1 MSQAPSNKMRLRMFA
16 LMLAITVGIGSVL
29 IYQLFNIQFVKGEE
43 YQRSAME
50 QQMRSSKITPARG
63 EIRDTNGKILA
74 VSATVWNVIVDPGV
88 VDTTVKNGQT
98 EADIIAENLAPILEM
113 DASVIKEKCLTQNTR
128 SVFIKKRIEKPQ
140 QTAINQFLTDHPS
153 IRSLYMLEDTKRY
166 YPYGNLASTVI
177 GFVNDENV
185 GGAGI
190 ESQYNKVLSGTPG
203 MVVTAKTA
211 RENDMDTR
219 YQQRYEPENGRSLV
233 LTLDETIQHFLE
245 KHIENAV
252 NEHEIKN
259 RAVGI
264 VMDVNTGAVL
274 GMTTKPD
281 FNPNNF
287 QEISDQAAKDRLTM
301 VAISS
306 GGTNTEA
313 YREALSTEQNLQW
326 RNKAVSD
333 PYEPGSVFKVITAA
347 AALDSGSASLGNYY
361 DCFGSITVKDREI
374 GCWKLYGHGN
384 QSFAQALQHSCNPA
398 FVQIG
403 FSIGGGTFYD
413 YFDTFGF
420 TQGTGIDLPGE
431 AGSIYH
437 PRDRLSANLVT
448 LASCSFG
455 QTFKVTPIQMITA
468 ICTAVNG
475 GNLVTPYLVRQ
486 VVDDNGSI
494 VEAHEPVIRRQVISE
509 QTSKTV
515 AELMESVVSTSDG
528 SGRNAYLAGY
538 RVGGKTG
545 TSEKLDE
552 TAAVE
557 GEEDH
562 VLSFVGVAPMD
573 DPQIAVLVVLDSPKL
588 NDVLSSTIAVPVGKY
603 ILEDILSYIGV
614 EPKYTAEEMKNLDLT
629 TPNTIGLEL
638 QRAKDTLSEMNLGIK
653 VIGQGE
659 TVLKQVPT
667 PSTQIPRDATIL
679 LYTDE
684 DITPNLVEVPDVYG
698 LGTSVV
704 NQIITNAGLNL
715 SFTGGL
721 GRESSVASRQ
731 APEAGTMV
739 EAGTVVTV
747 ELTALDTAGVT

>member
-1 MSQAPSNKMRLRMFA
+1 LVQAPSNKMRLRMFIV
-16 LMLAITVGIGSVL
+16 MLAITVGIGSVL
-29 IYQLFNIQFVKGEE
+29 VYQLFNIQFVNGEE
-43 YQRSAME
+43 YQRSAVQ
-50 QQMRSSKITPARG
+50 QQMRSLKLTPSRG
-63 EIRDTNGKILA
+63 EIQDTNGKILA
-74 VSATVWNVIVDPGV
+74 VSATVWNVIVDPV
-88 VDTTVKNGQT
+88 VVSKKEVNGQT

-113 DASVIKEKCLTQNTR
+113 DAAVIKEKCLTPNTR

-140 QTAINQFLTDHPS
+140 QEAVNQFLTDHPS
-153 IRSLYMLEDTKRY
+153 IRSVYMLEDTKRY
-166 YPYGNLASTVI
+166 YPYGSLASTVI
-177 GFVNDENV
+177 GFVNDENM

-211 RENDMDTR
+211 KETDMDTR
-219 YQQRYEPENGRSLV
+219 YQQRYEPENGHSLI

-252 NEHEIKN
+252 NEHEVRN

-264 VMDVNTGAVL
+264 VMDVNTGAIL

-281 FNPNNF
+281 FDPNNF
-287 QEISDQAAKDRLTM
+287 KEISDPVAKERLSL
-301 VAISS
+301 VAIAS

-313 YREALSTEQNLQW
+313 YREALSNEQNLQW

-333 PYEPGSVFKVITAA
+333 PYEPGSVFKVITAS
-347 AALDSGSASLGNYY
+347 AALDSGAASLNNYY
-361 DCFGSITVKDREI
+361 DCYGSITVKDREI

-384 QSFAQALQHSCNPA
+384 QSFAQTLQHSCNPA

-413 YFDTFGF
+413 YFDTFGL

-437 PRDRLSANLVT
+437 PRERLETSLVS

-468 ICTAVNG
+468 ISTAVNG
-475 GNLVTPYLVRQ
+475 GNLVTPYLVKQ
-486 VVDDNGSI
+486 VIDENGSV

-509 QTSKTV
+509 QTSQTI
-515 AELMESVVSTSDG
+515 AELMETVVSAPDG

-545 TSEKLDE
+545 TSQKLDQALTE
-552 TAAVE
+552 D
-557 GEEDH
+557 GREEH

-573 DPQIAVLVVLDSPKL
+573 DPQIAVLVILDSPKL
-588 NDVLSSTIAVPVGKY
+588 DNVLSSTIAVPVGKY

-638 QRAKDTLSEMNLGIK
+638 QKAKDTLEELGLGVK

-659 TVLKQVPT
+659 AVLKQVPT

-684 DITPNLVEVPDVYG
+684 DITPNLVEVPDVFG

-704 NQIITNAGLNL
+704 NQMLTNAGLNL

-721 GRESSVASRQ
+721 GRENSVASRQ
-731 APEAGTMV
+731 TPEAGTMV

-747 ELTALDTAGVT
+747 ELTALDTAGVY